1 MCKCI
6 KCRKDINP
14 LRIKA
19 LPEAKTCVSCS
30 TTSKWYV
37 RNIISGKTEYAEAE
51 VIKDPIVAESIK
63 NMDKRLG
70 WGSNLNKV
78 RR

>member
-6 KCRKDINP
+6 KCKEEINP

-19 LPEAKTCVSCS
+19 LPEAKTCVKCS
-30 TTSKWYV
+30 TTLKWYV
-37 RNIISGKTEYAEAE
+37 RNVISGKTEYAEAE
-51 VIKDPIVAESIK
+51 VIKDPLVAESIK

>member
-1 MCKCI
+1 MKCI
-6 KCRKDINP
+6 KCQEEIPP
-14 LRIKA
+14 LR
-19 LPEAKTCVSCS
+19 LEAVPGTKTCVQCS
-30 TTSKWYV
+30 STSRWYV
-37 RNIISGKTEYAEAE
+37 RNVISGKTEYAEAE
-51 VIKDPIVAESIK
+51 VIKDPLVAESIK